1 MCRIGVWEKGYGVLL
16 GAGSSH
22 FFSISRNRG
31 VVGEGILFGVVFAQL
46 LV

>member
-31 VVGEGILFGVVFAQL
+31 VVGEGILFGVAFAQL